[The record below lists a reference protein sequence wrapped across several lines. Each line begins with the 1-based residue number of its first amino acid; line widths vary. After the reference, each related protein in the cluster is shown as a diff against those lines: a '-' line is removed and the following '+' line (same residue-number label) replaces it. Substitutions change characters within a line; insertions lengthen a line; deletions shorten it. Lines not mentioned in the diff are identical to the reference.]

1 MKLTLR
7 KRDRLLYWIAA
18 ALLLIG
24 FGLGDSA
31 VVAWS
36 ASMATTGQVAAF
48 GLAFVL
54 TASGVFFTF
63 WEMRRLSSRR

>member
-1 MKLTLR
+1 MKLNLR
-7 KRDRLLYWIAA
+7 KKDRQLYWIAA

-24 FGLGDSA
+24 FGLGDTA

-36 ASMATTGQVAAF
+36 ASFATVSQIAAF

-54 TASGVFFTF
+54 TAMGVFFTF